1 MTALSRLIASVP
13 FRLTVAYM
21 GAFVLAAALIVLY
34 IAWQANQLLTSKAL
48 DALGAEVASLRAQF
62 QSNGAQRLASAV
74 RDRSR
79 EPGSGLYLLVDAG
92 GTGVAGN
99 LPAMPSTLVPDGQ
112 GQLFS
117 YRRAAAGEG
126 AAERFAVGLSVSVSG
141 GYTLVVARD
150 IEDQREFATTIG
162 RVALLSF
169 GLLSLLGVGAGVLI
183 SRSMLARIEA
193 VTETSREI
201 MAGDLSRRIALSGSG
216 DELDRL
222 AESLNA
228 MLARIEVLL
237 LALREVSDNIAHDLK
252 TPLNRLR
259 NRAEAA
265 LRGGDGSGAYR
276 DGLAK
281 AIEEADELIKT
292 FNSLLLIARLEGGAI
307 AESMARL
314 DPAAIV
320 GDVAE
325 LYEPAA
331 EEAGLILAVSA
342 QPGLSLVANRELVS
356 QAVANLVDN
365 AIKYSAEPTAAA
377 AGAAP
382 SPPSGSPNA
391 ITISLAQVGHSIEIA
406 VGDRGPG
413 VAPQDRARAL
423 QRFVRLEKSRSRPG
437 AGLGLSLVAAVA
449 RMHGG
454 AVRLEDNA
462 PGLRA
467 VLTPPFGA
475 PWRFF
480 PPRIDPAYLRARTPP
495 AACAEHRAAWV
506 SQPPDGFRR
515 RSRSTAHA
523 HRARSDTSLIV
534 VVKSDRPLRRRALLA
549 VGFQFS
555 NVEKERG
562 DINDVA
568 TRIAGH
574 EIRDVRRS
582 GPVLDANEII
592 AAAENNV
599 AGDAAAFRKHERVV
613 AIA

>member
-1 MTALSRLIASVP
+1 VTALTKLIASFP

-34 IAWQANQLLTSKAL
+34 IAWQANELLTSKAI
-48 DALGAEVASLRAQF
+48 DALGTEVANLRAQF
-62 QSNGAQRLASAV
+62 EAGGLQGPQRLESAIRYRV
-74 RDRSR
+74 G
-79 EPGSGLYLLVDAG
+79 EPGSGLYLLVDARG
-92 GTGVAGN
+92 SKLAGN
-99 LPAMPSTLVPDGQ
+99 LPAVPPALVPDGQ

-117 YRRAAAGEG
+117 YRRASEGDAAGE
-126 AAERFAVGLSVSVSG
+126 RIAVGLSVSVSG

-150 IEDQREFATTIG
+150 IEDQRQFAASIG

-169 GLLSLLGVGAGVLI
+169 GLLSLLGVGAGILI

-193 VTETSREI
+193 VTETSRKI
-201 MAGDLSRRIALSGSG
+201 MAGDLSRRIVLSGSG

-228 MLARIEVLL
+228 MLARIEELL

-265 LRGGDGSGAYR
+265 LRSADGPGAYR

-281 AIEEADELIKT
+281 TIEEADELIKT

-307 AESMARL
+307 AESMAPL
-314 DPAAIV
+314 DPAVII
-320 GDVAE
+320 GDIAE

-331 EEAGLILAVSA
+331 EEAGLTLAVTA
-342 QPGLSLVANRELVS
+342 QTGLSLVANRELVS

-365 AIKYSAEPTAAA
+365 AIKYSTGPAPAA

-382 SPPSGSPNA
+382 AASRGA
-391 ITISLAQVGHSIEIA
+391 IAISLTQVGNSIEIA

-413 VAPQDRARAL
+413 VAPQDRERAL
-423 QRFVRLEKSRSRPG
+423 QRFVRLEKARSLPG

-462 PGLRA
+462 PGLRV
-467 VLTPPFGA
+467 VLSLPAEA
-475 PWRFF
+475 PR
-480 PPRIDPAYLRARTPP
+480 PALAPAPLAPRR
-495 AACAEHRAAWV
+495 
-506 SQPPDGFRR
+506 
-515 RSRSTAHA
+515 
-523 HRARSDTSLIV
+523 
-534 VVKSDRPLRRRALLA
+534 
-549 VGFQFS
+549 
-555 NVEKERG
+555 
-562 DINDVA
+562 
-568 TRIAGH
+568 
-574 EIRDVRRS
+574 
-582 GPVLDANEII
+582 
-592 AAAENNV
+592 
-599 AGDAAAFRKHERVV
+599 ERVD
-613 AIA
+613 AEG